1 MPLERRRP
9 FPGNTDQRGSL
20 TVDWMATRR
29 RSTTTADSEAGL
41 ELSPE
46 LRAALPPRFEAVGEA
61 LASGSGSV
69 VACEVL
75 GGTLA
80 RDGISLAEAL
90 DDLAR
95 TWELVRGEA
104 PAYAESRALSVA
116 WGEATLG
123 YLHAVSCEDPLTGLA
138 SLAHL
143 RTVVTDLRRG
153 GPVHET
159 HAFVVVATG
168 AAVDP
173 EHADRP
179 ERPDQRGQSLA
190 RAMED
195 AQLGATVRA
204 VFPGSETIGN
214 ISPGRIVVL
223 ARRDELLLRRFD
235 LLLRMIDA
243 GDPPRP
249 RAWIEGLPESDDA
262 VVALLDELTRG

>member
-1 MPLERRRP
+1 MD
-9 FPGNTDQRGSL
+9 G
-20 TVDWMATRR
+20 MATRR
-29 RSTTTADSEAGL
+29 RSSTTADPGPGR
-41 ELSPE
+41 ELTDE
-46 LRAALPPRFEAVGEA
+46 LRVALPPRFEAVGEA

-80 RDGISLAEAL
+80 RDGVSLPEAL
-90 DDLAR
+90 DGLAR

-104 PAYAESRALSVA
+104 PAYAAARALAAA

-153 GPVHET
+153 GPAHQT
-159 HAFVVVATG
+159 HALVVVATG
-168 AAVDP
+168 AG
-173 EHADRP
+173 
-179 ERPDQRGQSLA
+179 PDSARLGEPLA
-190 RAMED
+190 RAMAD
-195 AQLGATVRA
+195 AQLGATVRG
-204 VFPGSETIGN
+204 VFPGSETIGH
-214 ISPGRIVVL
+214 IAPGRLVVL
-223 ARRDELLLRRFD
+223 ALRDELLLRRFD

-249 RAWIEGLPESDDA
+249 RAWIEGLPADDEA
-262 VVALLDELTRG
+262 VAALLDELARV

>member
-104 PAYAESRALSVA
+104 PAYAETRALAVA

-123 YLHAVSCEDPLTGLA
+123 YLHGLSCADPLTGLA

-143 RTVVTDLRRG
+143 RTVVADVRRA
-153 GPVHET
+153 GPAHET
-159 HAFVVVATG
+159 HALVVVAAD
-168 AAVDP
+168 AAL
-173 EHADRP
+173 DRDRLGEP
-179 ERPDQRGQSLA
+179 LA
-190 RAMED
+190 RAMQD
-195 AQLGATVRA
+195 AQVGTVVRGVFAGA
-204 VFPGSETIGN
+204 ETIGHLA
-214 ISPGRIVVL
+214 PGRLAVLAERDDRL
-223 ARRDELLLRRFD
+223 ARRLD
-235 LLLRMIDA
+235 LLMRMLDA
-243 GDPPRP
+243 GGPPAP
-249 RAWIEGLPESDDA
+249 RVWVEGLPETDDA
-262 VVALLDELTRG
+262 VAALLDELARR

>member
-1 MPLERRRP
+1 
-9 FPGNTDQRGSL
+9 
-20 TVDWMATRR
+20 VDWMATRK
-29 RSTTTADSEAGL
+29 RSTTTADPGSGQ
-41 ELSPE
+41 ELTNE

-61 LASGSGSV
+61 LASGSGSI

-75 GGTLA
+75 GSMLA
-80 RDGISLAEAL
+80 RDGVSLAEAL

-104 PAYAESRALSVA
+104 PAYAESRALAVA

-143 RTVVTDLRRG
+143 RTVISDLRRG

-159 HAFVVVATG
+159 HALVVVAVEIAHG
-168 AAVDP
+168 SRHFGEP
-173 EHADRP
+173 
-179 ERPDQRGQSLA
+179 LA

-195 AQLGATVRA
+195 AQLGATVRG
-204 VFPGSETIGN
+204 VFAGVETIGHLA
-214 ISPGRIVVL
+214 PGRLAVL

-249 RAWIEGLPESDDA
+249 RAWIEGLPETDES
-262 VVALLDELTRG
+262 VVALLDELTRS

>member
-1 MPLERRRP
+1 
-9 FPGNTDQRGSL
+9 
-20 TVDWMATRR
+20 MATRR
-29 RSTTTADSEAGL
+29 RSTTTAEPGAGQ
-41 ELSPE
+41 ELTNE

-61 LASGSGSV
+61 LASGSGTV

-95 TWELVRGEA
+95 TWDLVQGVV
-104 PAYAESRALSVA
+104 PPYAESRALAVA
-116 WGEATLG
+116 WSEATLG
-123 YLHAVSCEDPLTGLA
+123 YVHGLSCEDPLTGLG

-143 RTVVTDLRRG
+143 CTVIGDLRRG

-159 HAFVVVATG
+159 HALVVVAADVAHG
-168 AAVDP
+168 ARVYGEP
-173 EHADRP
+173 
-179 ERPDQRGQSLA
+179 LA
-190 RAMED
+190 RAMDD
-195 AQLGATVRA
+195 AQLGATVRG
-204 VFPGSETIGN
+204 VFAGVETIGHLA
-214 ISPGRIVVL
+214 PGRLAVL

-249 RAWIEGLPESDDA
+249 RAWIEGLPETDES
-262 VVALLDELTRG
+262 VVALLDELTRS